1 MTKFEREVILVVG
14 KTGHG
19 KTLWTR
25 RYVFARKRV
34 IILDP
39 MLEYEGI
46 LYDDTGK
53 ILDYISKNRYYQVRS
68 EFAEDAPD
76 LAKIAMAAGHCVKQ
90 GKPMPHP
97 KCTDICLVIDEAG
110 RAIPSRTT
118 LDPAIEDVIYR
129 GRHRHV
135 TLVNVTQRASTLS
148 IAARSQWTRLICF
161 WQTEDSDVKWI
172 HSQAGSKIDIER
184 LRPLEYFDITPLG
197 IKKKQINLDKQSEVA
212 DNIEESDVDGRGA
225 DSQSQDREREE
236 SNA

>member
-25 RYVFARKRV
+25 RYVFGRRRV

-39 MLEYEGI
+39 MLEYEG
-46 LYDDTGK
+46 LLFDDTGK
-53 ILDYISKNRYYQVRS
+53 LLDYIERERFYQVRT
-68 EFAEDAPD
+68 EWAEDAPD
-76 LAKIAMAAGHCVKQ
+76 LATIAMAAGHCVKA

-97 KCTDICLVIDEAG
+97 KCTDVCLVIDEAG

-118 LDPAIEDVIYR
+118 LDPAIEDTIYR

-161 WQTEDSDVKWI
+161 WQTEDADVKWI
-172 HSQAGSKIDIER
+172 QSQAGAKIDVGN
-184 LRPLEYFDITPLG
+184 LRPLEYYDITPVG
-197 IKKKQINLDKQSEVA
+197 IKKRAINITPREDLHSTRV
-212 DNIEESDVDGRGA
+212 ESDTEMA
-225 DSQSQDREREE
+225 DSHSQDRERES

>member
-1 MTKFEREVILVVG
+1 VTKFEREVILVVG

-25 RYVFARKRV
+25 RYVFDRRRV

-46 LYDDTGK
+46 QFDDTSDL
-53 ILDYISKNRYYQVRS
+53 LDHVAKNRFYQVRT
-68 EFAEDAPD
+68 EWAEDAPD
-76 LAKIAMAAGHCVKQ
+76 LAKIAMAAGQCVKR

-97 KCTDICLVIDEAG
+97 RCTDVCLVIDEAG

-148 IAARSQWTRLICF
+148 IAARSQWTRLVCF
-161 WQTEDSDVKWI
+161 WQTEDADVKWI
-172 HSQAGSKIDIER
+172 QSQAGSKIDVEN
-184 LRPLEYFDITPLG
+184 LRPLEYFDITPVG
-197 IKKKQINLDKQSEVA
+197 IKKKMINITPKDDLHSTRVA
-212 DNIEESDVDGRGA
+212 DDQETA
-225 DSQSQDREREE
+225 DSLSQDREKE
-236 SNA
+236 SD